1 MAQQDEGAW
10 RAYPVDA
17 AAAGLRLD
25 AFLAAALGVSRAAA
39 RRALR
44 AGGVRVDGRL
54 AAKGR
59 ALCIG
64 QRVEVQ
70 AAAAAPPRAL
80 RPLPAPELPL
90 RLLAEGPGWLAV
102 DKPAGAPVHPLL
114 PGERGALLNALVARR
129 PEVFGVGEGGLR
141 SGVVH
146 RLDVQTSGVLLFATN
161 TARWRELRGAF
172 RRRRIAKWYRA
183 LVHGRMQGEGELALH
198 LTVAQHRPARVRAVL
213 PGAVGSQPGAA
224 RSRLCTLHWRALAP
238 LRGATL
244 LEVRPRS
251 GFLHQVRASLAHI
264 GHPLLGDTAY
274 GAPPTPGIPRHMLHA
289 ARIAWRDI
297 QAQSPAPP
305 DFTAAQNALAL

>member
-1 MAQQDEGAW
+1 VAQQSEGAW
-10 RAYPVDA
+10 RAFPVDG
-17 AAAGLRLD
+17 AAAGRRLD

-39 RRALR
+39 RRVLQ
-44 AGGVRVDGRL
+44 AGGVRVDGRAAPL

-59 ALCIG
+59 ALCSG

-70 AAAAAPPRAL
+70 AGAAAPPCAL
-80 RPLPAPELPL
+80 RPQPAPELPL

-129 PEVFGVGEGGLR
+129 PEVIGVGESGLR

-146 RLDVQTSGVLLFATN
+146 RLDVQTSGVLLFAT
-161 TARWRELRGAF
+161 TEERWRELRGAF
-172 RRRRIAKWYRA
+172 HRRRIAKWYRA

-198 LTVAQHRPARVRAVL
+198 LTVAQHRPARVRAA
-213 PGAVGSQPGAA
+213 PPGAA
-224 RSRLCTLHWRALAP
+224 RSRLCTLHWRALTQ

-274 GAPPTPGIPRHMLHA
+274 GAAPTPGISRHMLHA
-289 ARIAWRDI
+289 ARIAWLDI
-297 QAQSPAPP
+297 QAQSPTPP
-305 DFTAAQNALAL
+305 DFTAAQNALAQVEF

>member
-1 MAQQDEGAW
+1 MAQRNSGAW

-25 AFLAAALGVSRAAA
+25 AFLAAALGVSRAGA
-39 RRALR
+39 RRALLL
-44 AGGVRVDGRL
+44 GGVRVDGRPAPL

-59 ALCIG
+59 ALCSG

-70 AAAAAPPRAL
+70 AQAAAPPRAL

-90 RLLAEGPGWLAV
+90 CLLAEGPGWLAV
-102 DKPAGAPVHPLL
+102 DKPAGTPVHPLL

-161 TARWRELRGAF
+161 AVRWRELRGAF
-172 RRRRIAKWYRA
+172 RSRRIAKWYRA
-183 LVHGRMQGEGELALH
+183 LVHGRMEGAGELALH
-198 LTVAQHRPARVRAVL
+198 LHVAQHRPARVRVA
-213 PGAVGSQPGAA
+213 PAGAP
-224 RSRLCTLHWRALAP
+224 RSRLCTLRWRALTP

-274 GAPPTPGIPRHMLHA
+274 GAPPTPGISRHMLHA
-289 ARIAWRDI
+289 ARIAWRNI
-297 QAQSPAPP
+297 QAESPTPP
-305 DFTAAQNALAL
+305 DFTAAQNALAQMG